1 MSGHK
6 TPHQLYWR
14 ANLIVLGILLSI
26 WFLFSCVFSIFL
38 VDRLNEYKL
47 GGFPLGFWIAQQGT
61 TVVFIILTATY
72 VGIMSKLDR
81 KYDVEENLQ

>member
-38 VDRLNEYKL
+38 VDRLNEMKL

-61 TVVFIILTATY
+61 TVVFVILIATY

-81 KYDVEENLQ
+81 KYDVEENAP